1 MFRNKSNMTQ
11 HFDKAKLLVTEIT
24 LVFAVGRGDI
34 IWHDAIQNDPKKRK
48 LFCIRYSNT
57 CDSPVLKKVGLDEW
71 INTRCSEVYKTRMV
85 LVTLGFSKVL
95 LCNWIIRVLKLR
107 LNISS
112 VPVYMTN
119 ILTVF
124 ILLNQLVCTTFD
136 FDVIRLATRNTT
148 GHLIYKTLTTI
159 FYLSNSLSD
168 PKNLGW

>member
-1 MFRNKSNMTQ
+1 MFRNKSNMAQ
-11 HFDKAKLLVTEIT
+11 HFDKAKLLVTEMI
-24 LVFAVGRGDI
+24 LVFVVGRGDI
-34 IWHDAIQNDPKKRK
+34 FWHDAIKKKKRK

-57 CDSPVLKKVGLDEW
+57 YDSPVLKNVGLDEW
-71 INTRCSEVYKTRMV
+71 IDTRCSVVFNTRM
-85 LVTLGFSKVL
+85 VTLGFSKVL
-95 LCNWIIRVLKLR
+95 LCHWIIRVLKLR
-107 LNISS
+107 WNISS

-124 ILLNQLVCTTFD
+124 ILFLISWVCTTFD
-136 FDVIRLATRNTT
+136 FDIIRLATRNTT